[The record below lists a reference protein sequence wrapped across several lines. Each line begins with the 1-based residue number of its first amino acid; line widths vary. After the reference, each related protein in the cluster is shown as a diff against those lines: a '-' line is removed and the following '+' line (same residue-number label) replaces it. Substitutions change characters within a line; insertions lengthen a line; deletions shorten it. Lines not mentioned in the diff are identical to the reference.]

1 MTLPVSSIASAAGQ
15 IAAPKAQGSE
25 WSVGQL
31 GNEPGARG
39 AAGAAGATDPAG
51 GFGSMLTNAI
61 GDLEQTQNAAAAQS
75 QALATGQTQDLSSVI
90 TAVQEASLSMQL
102 AAQVRN
108 KAVEAYTEIFHTQ
121 I

>member
-1 MTLPVSSIASAAGQ
+1 MTLPVSAISKAAEQ
-15 IAAPKAQGSE
+15 IALGPKQGAQPS
-25 WSVGQL
+25 
-31 GNEPGARG
+31 
-39 AAGAAGATDPAG
+39 DPAG

-61 GDLEQTQNAAAAQS
+61 GDLEKTQDAAAAQS

-90 TAVQEASLSMQL
+90 TAVQEAQLSMQL

>member
-1 MTLPVSSIASAAGQ
+1 MTIPVSAIGKAAEQ
-15 IAAPKAQGSE
+15 IALNPQKEGRPA
-25 WSVGQL
+25 
-31 GNEPGARG
+31 
-39 AAGAAGATDPAG
+39 DPAG

-61 GDLEQTQNAAAAQS
+61 GDLEKTQETAAAQS

-90 TAVQEASLSMQL
+90 TAVQEAQLSMQL
-102 AAQVRN
+102 ASQVRN

>member
-1 MTLPVSSIASAAGQ
+1 MTIPVSALTTPSLSEWAMPKAAG
-15 IAAPKAQGSE
+15 GD
-25 WSVGQL
+25 WSVGGL
-31 GNEPGARG
+31 GAQGPNTQATTGAI
-39 AAGAAGATDPAG
+39 DPTG

-61 GDLEQTQNAAAAQS
+61 GGLEKTQQNAAAQA
-75 QALATGQTQDLSSVI
+75 QALATGETQDVTSVV

-108 KAVEAYTEIFHTQ
+108 KAVEAYSDIFHTQ